1 MIKQINISILNMA
14 TRHRL
19 NLLDTISA
27 AEQAMLD
34 ASRELN
40 RSGYECT
47 FGWHIDV
54 MDGKYVEQIA
64 CSPQE
69 LVTILTATTMPVEV
83 HLMVEDIRPYIYAI
97 KMANKPTSII
107 VHQNQTEYIKYAD
120 APRFVAINPG
130 EDITKDTFNTAGH
143 FLVMTVKPGLGCQK
157 FIDKATWI
165 VDTICKDIGDCQIEF
180 DGGVNL
186 DTLPQCKQADSVVI
200 GSEAMTYL
208 NQGMQQFKNYLMEAA
223 KTWL

>member
-14 TRHRL
+14 TCHRL
-19 NLLDTISA
+19 NILNTIQA
-27 AEQAMLD
+27 AEQAMLK

-54 MDGKYVEQIA
+54 MDGKYVKQIA
-64 CSPQE
+64 CSLQE
-69 LVTILTATTMPVEV
+69 LQTMLTAMTMPAEV
-83 HLMVEDIRPYIYAI
+83 HLMVEDMQQYMHAI
-97 KMANKPTSII
+97 KAVNRPTSII

-130 EDITKDTFNTAGH
+130 ETMTKDTFNTAGQI
-143 FLVMTVKPGLGCQK
+143 LVMTVKPGLGGQQ
-157 FIDKATWI
+157 FIDKATWA
-165 VDTICKDIGDCQIEF
+165 VDTIHQELGDCQIEF

-200 GSEAMTYL
+200 GSEAMSYL
-208 NQGMQQFKNYLMEAA
+208 NRGMLNFENYLIEAA